1 MRLQILERID
11 KLEETHCQSCTI
23 YPDDFVKRER
33 YCITKC
39 KIGKK
44 LQECGNQLTALSLKK
59 ANDIIAKGQNM
70 TTSDI
75 LYLLERG
82 FFKKDIRKFI
92 GMGLKK
98 SSSLFRDIHPRG
110 SSIKPKGSNKS
121 LRKHVFELADAGIT
135 EKEVAQVLDMNK
147 NTLSNYFSMWRKERD
162 GKSN

>member
-1 MRLQILERID
+1 MRTIILERID

-59 ANDIIAKGQNM
+59 ANDIIAKGQDM

-82 FFKKDIRKFI
+82 FFKKDIRKFL
-92 GMGLKK
+92 GMGVKK
-98 SSSLFRDIHPRG
+98 SSAIFRDIKPRG
-110 SSIKPKGSNKS
+110 SSVKPKGSNKS
-121 LRKHVFELADAGIT
+121 LMQHVFELADAGMT
-135 EKEVAQVLDMNK
+135 EKEVAQVMDINRK
-147 NTLSNYFSMWRKERD
+147 TLSNYFWMWRKQN

>member
-59 ANDIIAKGQNM
+59 ANDIIAKGQDT
-70 TTSDI
+70 TTSDM
-75 LYLLERG
+75 LNLLEHG
-82 FFKKDIRKFI
+82 FFEKDIRKFVA
-92 GMGLKK
+92 MGVKK
-98 SSSLFRDIHPRG
+98 SSAIFRDIKLRGLG
-110 SSIKPKGSNKS
+110 SSATPNGSK
-121 LRKHVFELADAGIT
+121 K
-135 EKEVAQVLDMNK
+135 
-147 NTLSNYFSMWRKERD
+147 
-162 GKSN
+162 